1 VLPKTTLLRGLFALA
16 LVSFSPDS
24 GVALEFTVKEYRG
37 QRVLLLEGG
46 IEENDSEQFENAL
59 RQAGQIAE
67 VLLDS
72 SGGLEREGLTIG
84 RLIRRRG
91 LSTRIL
97 AKARCESACADI
109 FLGGVAR
116 RVEEGGRYGIHMAT
130 AMASKY
136 AIKRAATSI
145 MKHIEENGRIDYE
158 GVRAVIQEYEKDS
171 AQTASRW
178 AAYVLE
184 MGASPRIVDE
194 GTKIDAKGIK
204 HLTREELIDLNIVNV
219 DK

>member
-1 VLPKTTLLRGLFALA
+1 VLPKVKLVRVLFAL
-16 LVSFSPDS
+16 
-24 GVALEFTVKEYRG
+24 GVVITLPEASIALEFIVKEYRG
-37 QRVLLLEGG
+37 QRVLLLEGA
-46 IEENDSEQFENAL
+46 IEENDSEQFENTL

-72 SGGLEREGLTIG
+72 PGGSERDGLAIG

-97 AKARCESACADI
+97 ANARCESACADV

-116 RVEEGGRYGIHMAT
+116 RVEEGGHYGIHMAT

-145 MKHIEENGRIDYE
+145 MKHIERNGKIDYD
-158 GVRAVIQEYEKDS
+158 GVREVIQEYEKDS
-171 AQTASRW
+171 AQAASRW

-194 GTKIDAKGIK
+194 GTKVHATGIK

-219 DK
+219 DN

>member
-1 VLPKTTLLRGLFALA
+1 VSSLPDVGI
-16 LVSFSPDS
+16 
-24 GVALEFTVKEYRG
+24 ALEFTVKDYHG

-46 IEENDSEQFENAL
+46 IEENDSEQFKNTL
-59 RQAGQIAE
+59 QQAGQIAE

-72 SGGLEREGLTIG
+72 PGGSEREGLAIG
-84 RLIRRRG
+84 RLIRHRG

-97 AKARCESACADI
+97 ANARCESACADV

-145 MKHIEENGRIDYE
+145 MKHIEKNGKIDYE
-158 GVRAVIQEYEKDS
+158 GVREVIQEYEKDS
-171 AQTASRW
+171 AQAASRW

-194 GTKIDAKGIK
+194 GTKVHATGIK

-219 DK
+219 DN